1 MPRSP
6 AGTPQV
12 APPPNPSLQSPRSFD
27 RSALSRLPCDLPT
40 TEMPL
45 TYAYENLLVDVDDRI
60 ATVTVNRPDK
70 LNALNSDTEREL
82 QEVFL
87 ALRDDDLV
95 GGIIVTG
102 AGAKAF
108 VAGADIGE
116 LSGLGA
122 TQGKEFAFQGQ
133 TTFTRIAQCPKPV
146 VAAVTGYALGGGCEL
161 AIACHLRVASEGARF
176 GLPEVQ
182 LGLIPG
188 HGGTQRLARI
198 VGMGRA
204 LEIVLTGR
212 MVGAEEALG
221 WGLVNAVA
229 APEKLLDAARELLGQ
244 ILSKGP
250 LAVQYALEATLRG
263 ADMGLDDG
271 LYMEATLF
279 GMACGTDDMKEGTK
293 AFLEKR
299 KPEFQG
305 R

>member
-1 MPRSP
+1 MAYVYDTLRVE
-6 AGTPQV
+6 V
-12 APPPNPSLQSPRSFD
+12 A
-27 RSALSRLPCDLPT
+27 
-40 TEMPL
+40 
-45 TYAYENLLVDVDDRI
+45 DRI
-60 ATVTVNRPDK
+60 AIVTVNRPDQ
-70 LNALNSDTEREL
+70 LNALNSETEREL
-82 QEVFL
+82 QDVFL
-87 ALRDDDLV
+87 NLRDDDSV
-95 GGIIVTG
+95 GGVIVTG
-102 AGAKAF
+102 AGTKAF

-122 TQGKEFAFQGQ
+122 TEGKEFAFQGQ

-146 VAAVTGYALGGGCEL
+146 VAAVNGYALGGGCEL

-198 VGMGRA
+198 IGLGRA
-204 LEIVLTGR
+204 LEMALTGR
-212 MVGAEEALG
+212 MVSADEALR

-229 APEKLLDAARELLGQ
+229 PAQSLLDTAREVLGQ

-250 LAVQYALEATLRG
+250 LAVQYALEATHRG
-263 ADMGLDDG
+263 SDMALDDG

-279 GMACGTDDMKEGTK
+279 GMACGTEDMKEGTK

-299 KPEFQG
+299 KPEFRG

>member
-1 MPRSP
+1 M
-6 AGTPQV
+6 
-12 APPPNPSLQSPRSFD
+12 
-27 RSALSRLPCDLPT
+27 
-40 TEMPL
+40 E
-45 TYAYENLLVDVDDRI
+45 YEYDNLIVDVSDRI

-70 LNALNSDTEREL
+70 LNALNSDTEQEL
-82 QEVFL
+82 QDVFL
-87 ALRDDDLV
+87 KLRDNAAV
-95 GGIIVTG
+95 GGVVVTG
-102 AGAKAF
+102 AGTKAF
-108 VAGADIGE
+108 VAGADIAE

-133 TTFTRIAQCPKPV
+133 TTFTRIAGCPKPV
-146 VAAVTGYALGGGCEL
+146 VAAVNGYALGGGCEL
-161 AIACHLRVASEGARF
+161 AIACHLRVASERARF

-204 LEIVLTGR
+204 LEMVLTGR
-212 MVGAEEALG
+212 MVDAEEAHR

-229 APEKLLDAARELLGQ
+229 APDKLLETARELLGQ
-244 ILSKGP
+244 ILTKGP

-263 ADMGLDDG
+263 SDMALDDG

-299 KPEFQG
+299 KPEFHG

>member
-1 MPRSP
+1 MDYSY
-6 AGTPQV
+6 ANLLIQV
-12 APPPNPSLQSPRSFD
+12 A
-27 RSALSRLPCDLPT
+27 
-40 TEMPL
+40 
-45 TYAYENLLVDVDDRI
+45 DRI

-70 LNALNSDTEREL
+70 LNALDSDTEREL
-82 QEVFL
+82 QDVFL
-87 ALRDDDLV
+87 KLRDDAEV
-95 GGIIVTG
+95 GGVIVTG

-133 TTFTRIAQCPKPV
+133 TTFTRIAGCPKPV
-146 VAAVTGYALGGGCEL
+146 VAAVNGYALGGGCEL

-198 VGMGRA
+198 VGTGRA
-204 LEIVLTGR
+204 LEMVLTGR
-212 MVGAEEALG
+212 MVDAEEAHR

-229 APEKLLDAARELLGQ
+229 PAETLLDTARELLGQ

-263 ADMGLDDG
+263 SDMALDDG

-279 GMACGTDDMKEGTK
+279 GMACGTEDMREGTK

-299 KPEFQG
+299 KAEFRG

>member
-1 MPRSP
+1 VDYSY
-6 AGTPQV
+6 
-12 APPPNPSLQSPRSFD
+12 D
-27 RSALSRLPCDLPT
+27 
-40 TEMPL
+40 
-45 TYAYENLLVDVDDRI
+45 NLLVEVADRI
-60 ATVTVNRPDK
+60 ATVTVNRPDR
-70 LNALNSDTEREL
+70 LNALDSHTEREL
-82 QEVFL
+82 QDVFL
-87 ALRDDDLV
+87 TLRDDDAV
-95 GGIIVTG
+95 GGVVVTG
-102 AGAKAF
+102 SGAKAF
-108 VAGADIGE
+108 VAGADIAE

-133 TTFTRIAQCPKPV
+133 TTFTRIAGFPKPV
-146 VAAVTGYALGGGCEL
+146 VAAVNGYALGGGCEL

-198 VGMGRA
+198 IGMGRA
-204 LEIVLTGR
+204 LEMVLTGR
-212 MVGAEEALG
+212 MVDAEEAHR
-221 WGLVNAVA
+221 WGLANVVA
-229 APEKLLDAARELLGQ
+229 PAEKVLETARDLLGQ

-263 ADMGLDDG
+263 SDMALDDG

-279 GMACGTDDMKEGTK
+279 GMACGTEDMKEGTQ

-299 KPEFQG
+299 KPEFRG

>member
-1 MPRSP
+1 MSYDYDNLSVE
-6 AGTPQV
+6 V
-12 APPPNPSLQSPRSFD
+12 AD
-27 RSALSRLPCDLPT
+27 R
-40 TEMPL
+40 
-45 TYAYENLLVDVDDRI
+45 V

-82 QEVFL
+82 QDAF
-87 ALRDDDLV
+87 ARIPGDDAV
-95 GGIIVTG
+95 GGVIVTG
-102 AGAKAF
+102 AGEKAF

-122 TQGKEFAFQGQ
+122 TEGKEFAFQGQ

-146 VAAVTGYALGGGCEL
+146 VAAVNGYALGGGCEL
-161 AIACHLRVASEGARF
+161 AIACHLRIASETARF

-198 VGMGRA
+198 VGIGRA
-204 LEIVLTGR
+204 LEMVLTGR
-212 MVGAEEALG
+212 QVAADEALR

-229 APEKLLDAARELLGQ
+229 APEALLDAARERLGE

-263 ADMGLDDG
+263 SDLALDDG
-271 LYMEATLF
+271 LYLEATLF
-279 GMACGTDDMKEGTK
+279 GMACGTDDMKEGTG

-299 KPEFQG
+299 KPEFRG

>member
-1 MPRSP
+1 MSYEYDNLVVE
-6 AGTPQV
+6 V
-12 APPPNPSLQSPRSFD
+12 AD
-27 RSALSRLPCDLPT
+27 R
-40 TEMPL
+40 
-45 TYAYENLLVDVDDRI
+45 V

-70 LNALNSDTEREL
+70 MNALNSATEAEL
-82 QEVFL
+82 QDAF
-87 ALRDDDLV
+87 AKIPDDDEV
-95 GGIIVTG
+95 AGVIVTG
-102 AGAKAF
+102 AGEKAF

-122 TQGKEFAFQGQ
+122 TEGKEFAFQGQ
-133 TTFTRIAQCPKPV
+133 ETFTRIARCPKPV
-146 VAAVTGYALGGGCEL
+146 IAAVNGYALGGGCEL
-161 AIACHLRVASEGARF
+161 AIACHMRVAGENARF

-198 VGMGRA
+198 VGLGRA
-204 LEIVLTGR
+204 IEMVTTGR
-212 MVGAEEALG
+212 MVSTEEAFR
-221 WGLVNAVA
+221 WGLVNGIAEPGKVV
-229 APEKLLDAARELLGQ
+229 DAAKETLGE

-263 ADMGLDDG
+263 GDMGLDDG

-299 KPEFQG
+299 KPEFEG

>member
-1 MPRSP
+1 VDYSY
-6 AGTPQV
+6 
-12 APPPNPSLQSPRSFD
+12 D
-27 RSALSRLPCDLPT
+27 
-40 TEMPL
+40 
-45 TYAYENLLVDVDDRI
+45 NLLVEVADRI
-60 ATVTVNRPDK
+60 ATVTVNRPDR
-70 LNALNSDTEREL
+70 LNALDSDTEREL
-82 QEVFL
+82 QDVFL
-87 ALRDDDLV
+87 TLRDDDAV
-95 GGIIVTG
+95 GGVVVTG
-102 AGAKAF
+102 SGAKAF
-108 VAGADIGE
+108 VAGADIAE

-133 TTFTRIAQCPKPV
+133 TTFTRIAGFPKPV
-146 VAAVTGYALGGGCEL
+146 VAAVNGYALGGGCEL

-198 VGMGRA
+198 IGMGRA
-204 LEIVLTGR
+204 LEMVLTGR
-212 MVGAEEALG
+212 MVDAEEAHR
-221 WGLVNAVA
+221 WGLANVVA
-229 APEKLLDAARELLGQ
+229 PAEKVLETARDLLGQ

-263 ADMGLDDG
+263 SDMALDDG

-279 GMACGTDDMKEGTK
+279 GMACGTEDMKEGTQ

-299 KPEFQG
+299 KPEFRG